1 LTLRQL
7 TDMLQTM
14 SKSLTDQIRDAVRE
28 SKLSRYRICQE
39 TGIDKASMSKFVNG
53 ERGLSLA
60 SLDKLAALL
69 ELRVISE
76 REDG

>member
-1 LTLRQL
+1 
-7 TDMLQTM
+7 MLQTM